1 MDTYKHLLRP
11 ATLLFATCLD
21 YKANTDAAKWL
32 RGLVREVHRAGFDR
46 DKKSGKKQESG
57 QSPLYVMH
65 IVACTRA
72 LALEGSAQAAVR
84 KFSVVCA
91 RQAAGRAA
99 ELAWILY
106 HAMEF
111 DPFFRAIFAEWPQ
124 SKISK
129 IKLVGFVAFFFS
141 RVVLR

>member
-1 MDTYKHLLRP
+1 MVTYKHLLRP
-11 ATLLFATCLD
+11 ETLLFATCLD

-99 ELAWILY
+99 ELA
-106 HAMEF
+106 
-111 DPFFRAIFAEWPQ
+111 
-124 SKISK
+124 
-129 IKLVGFVAFFFS
+129 
-141 RVVLR
+141 